1 MKSDRLLIE
10 LASSQS
16 LDAIADRFRRPPISI
31 LKKASRLGLS
41 INRGDS
47 LKKPK
52 SRRQ

>member
-16 LDAIADRFRRPPISI
+16 LDSIADRFRRQPTSI

-41 INRGDS
+41 INRGAS
-47 LKKPK
+47 FKKSK
-52 SRRQ
+52 KRRQ